1 LNPLCISQH
10 RYNKLIC
17 IVIIDLIVAIIT
29 YIKTIYSFPDMP
41 EANEVVISGIS
52 GRFPECNSTEE
63 FKQKLYNNADLL
75 TVDNRRWSPGKL
87 NFRSVVLFTL
97 IGKFYLV

>member
-1 LNPLCISQH
+1 MSET
-10 RYNKLIC
+10 K
-17 IVIIDLIVAIIT
+17 
-29 YIKTIYSFPDMP
+29 
-41 EANEVVISGIS
+41 EVVISGIA

-87 NFRSVVLFTL
+87 NLKKTFSVNILNTL
-97 IGKFYLV
+97 VYKRLYTNYQV

>member
-1 LNPLCISQH
+1 
-10 RYNKLIC
+10 
-17 IVIIDLIVAIIT
+17 
-29 YIKTIYSFPDMP
+29 MP
-41 EANEVVISGIS
+41 EAYDLVISGIA
-52 GRFPECNSTEE
+52 GRFPECSSTEE

-97 IGKFYLV
+97 LGRYCSTVMV